1 MLITFSGLDGAGKST
16 LIAHLKTVLEARDR
30 QVAVLHM
37 NDDVGLYA
45 YARAL
50 RDCLLGLVRV
60 RRPVPVP
67 AGGGSNVP
75 PEAAGAAGRRL
86 RGALRGVRNGILWNK
101 PIRRFIYLLDLVLF
115 LFYRLYVEKIRKRV
129 FIMDRYFYDTLVDVS
144 TGKKSLWVRLLS
156 LITPKP
162 SLAIFLDITPEES
175 YARKGEYTVEYL
187 RMRWV
192 GYHGVFA
199 WVRDALVLP
208 NDDLAATLGAVE
220 RAVLERMAK

>member
-16 LIAHLKTVLEARDR
+16 LIGHLKSFLEQHHRP
-30 QVAVLHM
+30 VAVFHM
-37 NDDVGLYA
+37 NEDVGLYA

-50 RDCLLGLVRV
+50 RDGLLARV
-60 RRPVPVP
+60 RAPRPIPVP
-67 AGGGSNVP
+67 AGGGGDAP
-75 PEAAGAAGRRL
+75 PETAGAAVGR
-86 RGALRGVRNGILWNK
+86 LRGVRNGILWNK
-101 PIRRFIYLLDLVLF
+101 PIRRFIYLLDLVIF
-115 LFYRLYVEKIRKRV
+115 LFYRLYVEKNRKRV
-129 FIMDRYFYDTLVDVS
+129 LIMDRYFYDTLVDVS

-187 RMRWV
+187 RRRWA
-192 GYHGVFA
+192 GYHRVFA
-199 WVRDALVLP
+199 WNRDALVLS

-220 RAVLERMAK
+220 RAVLERMGR